1 MKTEYPYTEERVA
14 AALGVTRERVA
25 ELRKECLF
33 VDTDVQVRRTRIL
46 YSQAAIGKLVQALG
60 GLPKEAPAEAARLLE
75 KKTAPAEAPLLDAVV
90 TRVYGRNR
98 QYLEASLGGRA
109 IQVRV
114 RSNERFVEGMT
125 IESRALVM
133 VNERVFDFVGRLP
146 RARGRW

>member
-1 MKTEYPYTEERVA
+1 MKTEYPYTENQVS

-25 ELRKECLF
+25 ELRKACLF
-33 VDTDVQVRRTRIL
+33 VDTDVQVRRKQIL

-60 GLPKEAPAEAARLLE
+60 GLPKEAPAEAARLIE
-75 KKTAPAEAPLLDAVV
+75 KKTAPVAAPLLDAVV

-98 QYLEASLGGRA
+98 QYLEASLGGRP
-109 IQVRV
+109 IVVRV

-133 VNERVFDFVGRLP
+133 VNDRVFDFVGRLP
-146 RARGRW
+146 RARGVW